1 MTNGQST
8 SLYYYLDPGVVVFDL
23 RGGHQAGHAS
33 ADDDHVGV
41 PRVRGHAQVVLNG
54 RRAEVRHS
62 QLSDSD

>member
-54 RRAEVRHS
+54 
-62 QLSDSD
+62 